1 MSTYSELSIATVHR
15 QKVNLADAALNHG
28 GMKSI
33 RRQTLAN
40 QDSVLNSLQKFEKLS
55 KSEKIQ
61 NLHNHILDCGTYTSD
76 VCTPEYFA
84 VLLLTEEIVIEPEI
98 SEKSFLENSGF
109 VDESIDVPQLEIIP
123 DITELP
129 SFLEKRL

>member
-1 MSTYSELSIATVHR
+1 M
-15 QKVNLADAALNHG
+15 ADAALNHG

-61 NLHNHILDCGTYTSD
+61 NLHNHIPDCGTYTSD
-76 VCTPEYFA
+76 ICTPEYFA
-84 VLLLTEEIVIEPEI
+84 VCPLRKKSLLNQKFQKNL
-98 SEKSFLENSGF
+98 FLENSGF
-109 VDESIDVPQLEIIP
+109 VDESIDVPQSEIIP

-129 SFLEKRL
+129 SL

>member
-1 MSTYSELSIATVHR
+1 
-15 QKVNLADAALNHG
+15 
-28 GMKSI
+28 MKSI

-40 QDSVLNSLQKFEKLS
+40 QDNVLNSLQKFEKFS
-55 KSEKIQ
+55 RSEKIQ

-84 VLLLTEEIVIEPEI
+84 VLNIFCI
-98 SEKSFLENSGF
+98 KYFLENSGF

-123 DITELP
+123 DITKLP
-129 SFLEKRL
+129 SFLGKDFENRQCARITRSKSIRYNPIIWYSCPQ